1 MAGTRGDR
9 PAGAVI
15 AALMILLAGVL
26 AGVVS
31 AQRFGSFR
39 EGGYAARYAPPSMP
53 SASFIFCRL
62 AYRSV
67 RAEPSGIGWQTD
79 YPYAEINLMT
89 RLSELTRTPIGR
101 DDSKEP
107 THFVVRPTDDQL
119 FNCPFLM
126 ASDAGTVG
134 FRDDE
139 AERLREY
146 LLKGG
151 FLWVD
156 DFWGSAAWAH
166 WSDQIGRILPPSEF
180 PIEDVP
186 PDDPM
191 LRSVYEIT
199 DIPQITNFQFWR
211 RSGGRITSERG
222 ADSDVVHLRVIRDSH
237 RRVMVVMTHN
247 TDVADSWEREGEDP
261 GFFQQYS
268 PPGYALGVDV
278 LIHALTH

>member
-1 MAGTRGDR
+1 MLLAR
-9 PAGAVI
+9 PARAVAV
-15 AALMILLAGVL
+15 AAFVLAFALAG
-26 AGVVS
+26 AVS

-39 EGGYAARYAPPSMP
+39 EGSIPAKYAPAHMP
-53 SASFIFCRL
+53 DAAFIFCRL

-89 RLSELTRTPIGR
+89 RLSELTRAPISR
-101 DDSKEP
+101 DANQDP
-107 THFVVRPTDDQL
+107 NHFVVRLTDDAL

-134 FRDDE
+134 FRDEE
-139 AERLREY
+139 AERLRAY

-156 DFWGSAAWAH
+156 DFWGTQAWSH
-166 WSDQIGRILPPSEF
+166 WADQIARVLPPSEF

-186 PDDPM
+186 MDDPL
-191 LRSVYEIT
+191 LRAVYDIKE
-199 DIPQITNFQFWR
+199 IPQITNFQFWR

-222 ADSDVVHLRVIRDSH
+222 SDSDVVHLRAIRDS
-237 RRVMVVMTHN
+237 RRRIMVLMSHN

-261 GFFQQYS
+261 GFFEQYS
-268 PPGYALGVDV
+268 PAGYALGVDV